1 MYKVYRVNSS
11 LGRELRIKREVSRI
25 SEDCIFCNI
34 INHKANAIIIDQ
46 NDAALAFLDRFP
58 LRAGHTLVVTKTHY
72 SKIQEIQPAEMISL
86 FELVTRMTSV
96 LEISLKVNATLI
108 AIHNGREAGQ
118 EVEHVHVH
126 IIPRSIRDGGAPV
139 HSIFQGRTNL
149 DDSQMES
156 IMRKIKDKL

>member
-1 MYKVYRVNSS
+1 M
-11 LGRELRIKREVSRI
+11 KREVYRI

-58 LRAGHTLVVTKTHY
+58 LSAGHTLVVTKIHY
-72 SKIQEIQPAEMISL
+72 SKIQEIRPAEMISL
-86 FELVTRMTSV
+86 FELVTKMTGV
-96 LEISLKVNATLI
+96 LEISLKINATLV

-118 EVEHVHVH
+118 EVDHVHVH
-126 IIPRSIRDGGAPV
+126 IIPRSIGDGGAPV
-139 HSIFQGRTNL
+139 HSIFKGRTNL